1 MEDKKELGV
10 VLINLYHLDF
20 NTCISVV
27 YDKMPMIFKVI
38 LIITMIS
45 GELNYAQESFEVKT
59 LVPKLKRW
67 QKGVNTNDPR

>member
-1 MEDKKELGV
+1 MYTV
-10 VLINLYHLDF
+10 FPHIVAAA
-20 NTCISVV
+20 T
-27 YDKMPMIFKVI
+27 I
-38 LIITMIS
+38 LFWMIS